1 MKLVLRSSAERE
13 LNEAAIW
20 YERRQPGLKEQFLGS
35 VEDTLSRIEENPQLY
50 PTVHLDIHRASLQR
64 FPFGVYYALI
74 GNQIQVLA
82 VVHDARHP
90 SVWQRRR

>member
-20 YERRQPGLKEQFLGS
+20 YERRQPELKERFLES
-35 VEDTLSRIEENPQLY
+35 VEDTLSRIEKSPQLY
-50 PTVHLDIHRASLQR
+50 PIIHLDIRRVTLHR
-64 FPFGVYYALI
+64 FPFGVYYTLI
-74 GNQIQVLA
+74 RDEIHILA

-90 SVWQRRR
+90 SVWRRRR

>member
-1 MKLVLRSSAERE
+1 MKLVLRSYAERE
-13 LNEAAIW
+13 LNESATW
-20 YERRQPGLKEQFLGS
+20 YERRQPGLREQFLES
-35 VEDTLSRIEENPQLY
+35 VEDTLSHIEENPQLY
-50 PTVHLDIHRASLQR
+50 PVVHLDIRRAPLQR

-74 GNQIQVLA
+74 GSKIQVLA